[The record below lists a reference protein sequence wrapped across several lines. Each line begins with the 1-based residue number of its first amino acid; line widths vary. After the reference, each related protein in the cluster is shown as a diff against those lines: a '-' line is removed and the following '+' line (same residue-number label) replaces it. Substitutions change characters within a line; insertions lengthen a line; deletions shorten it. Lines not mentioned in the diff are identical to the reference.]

1 VGFVFRSF
9 FSFSFCPTHADVS
22 LVRPPLDDAG
32 NMNNVRRAPPAP
44 SYSSPVATSSSNAPS
59 SETAVPKAS
68 NLIAAAVPGPTA
80 SVASVKDAEG
90 LTISPSPRIDEL
102 PAAAAVEQH
111 ASGLT
116 PSQAVVRDVE
126 VSESTSSPITSN
138 YATTTSQSTSTSSQA
153 VSSDL
158 ISCAFSSTS
167 QNAHSSPDP
176 SKTPTQPIARLLDEV
191 SEAAPAANPFEMQ
204 PDFKADTRVA
214 HLLDGVVKA
223 SPDVVPVQEGG
234 AVATVEAAVESA
246 VESLG
251 SLVHGVEGYLFG
263 DRHPVTEKGPVE
275 GAAEEQVVR
284 SVSSSR
290 NHQQCPQQAG

>member
-1 VGFVFRSF
+1 VGFVLRSF

-90 LTISPSPRIDEL
+90 LTISS
-102 PAAAAVEQH
+102 
-111 ASGLT
+111 SLT

-158 ISCAFSSTS
+158 ISRAFSSTS